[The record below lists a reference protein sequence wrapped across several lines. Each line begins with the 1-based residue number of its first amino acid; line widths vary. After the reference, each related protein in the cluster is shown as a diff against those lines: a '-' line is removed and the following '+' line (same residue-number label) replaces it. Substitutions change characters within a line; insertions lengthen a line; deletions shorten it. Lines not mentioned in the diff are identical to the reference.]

1 MPWSALTPA
10 LDRGVLRD
18 GIVPFM
24 STTAGQIAESLF
36 GRIRRELLSIL
47 LLNPERPF
55 FLLELVALLRTGRG
69 GVQRELASLV
79 ESGVAV
85 RERDGS
91 RTYYRAVSD
100 APGIGELTALLRVAA
115 DPGRL
120 MEECITGLADG
131 IVFALRSP
139 ASLDSSNHAV
149 MELLVA
155 GTLSPADLRTG
166 LTRMEMLSGS
176 RVREVLVTPQELT
189 VFLHENR
196 DLPWL
201 ERDGSLLL
209 IGDWPDAGA
218 ALIQAPIPEQLPDLF
233 STMNLDWD
241 R

>member
-1 MPWSALTPA
+1 
-10 LDRGVLRD
+10 
-18 GIVPFM
+18 M
-24 STTAGQIAESLF
+24 STTAGQVAESLF

-91 RTYYRAVSD
+91 RTYYRAVSG
-100 APGIGELTALLRVAA
+100 APAIGELTALLRVAA

-120 MEECITGLADG
+120 LGEYLQDLADG
-131 IVFALRSP
+131 ITFAHRST
-139 ASLDSSNHAV
+139 ASMDSLGHPV

-155 GTLSPADLRTG
+155 GTLSAAELRTG
-166 LTRMEMLSGS
+166 LTRVEMLSGS
-176 RVREVLVTPQELT
+176 RIREILLIPPDLSA
-189 VFLHENR
+189 FLHENR
-196 DLPWL
+196 EMPWL
-201 ERDGSLLL
+201 EPGEGFLLM
-209 IGDWPDAGA
+209 GDWPDAGTA
-218 ALIQAPIPEQLPDLF
+218 GAQIPVPEQPPDLF